1 MDVAEERLLIEQI
14 TSGNNVDDVLEDLGH
29 SVPTRCVFLPLLRLL
44 SQQNQDP
51 QVCIVVTQ
59 YFFDVAK
66 TRKREVLQNCVDI
79 LESEQ
84 SPDRRSALE
93 LLNLILQEEDEE
105 GNNFNSNG
113 WGEVM
118 EKVAYLAQTDS
129 DARVKEFAK
138 RMLLSHKEG
147 ERILAQLTLNSHGF
161 QGLMAN

>member
-1 MDVAEERLLIEQI
+1 VE
-14 TSGNNVDDVLEDLGH
+14 SVLEDLGH
-29 SVPTRCVFLPLLRLL
+29 SVPSRGVFLPLLRLL

-51 QVCIVVTQ
+51 QVCMVVTQ

-84 SPDRRSALE
+84 APDRRSALE
-93 LLNLILQEEDEE
+93 LLNLILQEEEE
-105 GNNFNSNG
+105 GHNYSSNG

-118 EKVAYLAQTDS
+118 EKVAYLAQTDK
-129 DARVKEFAK
+129 DTRVKEFAK

-147 ERILAQLTLNSHGF
+147 GRILAQLTLNSHGF